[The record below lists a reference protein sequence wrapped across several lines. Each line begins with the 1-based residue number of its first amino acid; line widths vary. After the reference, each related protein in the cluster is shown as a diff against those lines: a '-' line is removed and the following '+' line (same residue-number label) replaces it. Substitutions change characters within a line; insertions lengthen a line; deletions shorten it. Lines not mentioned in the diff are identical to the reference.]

1 MIFSPK
7 NRKLLQIPKL
17 NRMYFNKKELTLLYN
32 GERVLDRKTLAMALT
47 LGVKINRQD
56 LTSVRLSET
65 LFMLFLNKL
74 NIEPKAL
81 FDKSHPYYQSELRGR
96 EYTAP
101 EWYEILLRKPEL
113 LRAPLAMYREKAMMC
128 TSPNDML
135 KMD

>member
-1 MIFSPK
+1 
-7 NRKLLQIPKL
+7 
-17 NRMYFNKKELTLLYN
+17 MYFNKKELTLLYN
-32 GERVLDRKTLAMALT
+32 GERALDRKTLAMALT

-74 NIEPKAL
+74 NLEPKAL
-81 FDKSHPYYQSELRGR
+81 FDKSHPFYQSELRGS

-101 EWYEILLRKPEL
+101 EWYEILLHKPDL
-113 LRAPLAMYREKAMMC
+113 LRAPIAIHGDKAILC

-135 KMD
+135 KMN